1 MKKVLLILLVIICGI
16 GIVGCKSKTEVSKDS
31 KITTSENLEK
41 EIKKE
46 NNDNIEEKTNETT
59 TDNNTTDNNVENV
72 EKQED
77 TNKQQKEIKKE
88 TKVTQTK
95 KKTNYSSL
103 KKDINSLYSQ
113 DYGNVRIEKYDDMIE
128 LWFENCSYD
137 TVESIR
143 SGELTSDMI
152 DTDYYYLSKAVINRT
167 GCERVGMIIAYDAE
181 VLYQHGM
188 DAE

>member
-41 EIKKE
+41 EKEIKKE
-46 NNDNIEEKTNETT
+46 NNDNIEEKTNET
-59 TDNNTTDNNVENV
+59 TTDNNVENV

-88 TKVTQTK
+88 TKVTHTK